1 MKKIFAVLCAASL
14 ALTLLAGCSNAASAS
29 GSGSDSSSAVSS
41 DSQADAPETDASEPA
56 STETADMAKLEAI
69 VAAIEAVNEVP
80 NPMALEEFQL
90 ENDLLLTMDNL
101 LGYKG
106 DVTNNQADCA
116 LVLAV
121 QAKEGKV
128 DAVKSEL
135 EAYKETASSNLY
147 AEFADKVA
155 KAQDA
160 RIVVDGNFVVM
171 VIAGLE
177 GPDYSVIDTAIEEA
191 LA

>member
-121 QAKEGKV
+121 QAKSGMA
-128 DAVKSEL
+128 DAVKTEL
-135 EAYKETASSNLY
+135 EAYKEAISSNLY

-155 KAQDA
+155 KAQDS
-160 RIVVDGNFVVM
+160 RIVVSGDYVVM
-171 VIAGLE
+171 VIAGVD
-177 GPDYSVIDTAIEEA
+177 GPDYSEIDSAIESA